1 MDGYKTAGIVT
12 TWLIHGALAIFILGP
27 HLGLF
32 GGSAVACSGSGE
44 ARAEDSGKQIM
55 IEAAIAYKKPDAPKQ
70 PQKKRS
76 PKRATEKVGVSR
88 DENKKVE
95 PEKDPPKKDTT
106 PSWEDYVRDTEEQP
120 DPDLTE
126 GEVAPKTGG
135 AFDGQEH
142 GWADENKGHP
152 YMQEIARYVRF
163 EIPTLEKGKGEAF
176 ACIRLS
182 DDGRVQDTKVRK
194 SGNTNIDRA
203 AEEALRKLTE
213 QRNNDPDVKPVPS
226 ELREI
231 TTHWI
236 CFKPTA

>member
-1 MDGYKTAGIVT
+1 MDGYKTAGMAT
-12 TWLIHGALAIFILGP
+12 TWLIHAALAIFVLGP
-27 HLGLF
+27 HLGLWD
-32 GGSAVACSGSGE
+32 GSAGSTCTGDAKGE
-44 ARAEDSGKQIM
+44 SADTGKQIM

-76 PKRATEKVGVSR
+76 PKKQTEKVGVSR
-88 DENKKVE
+88 DEEKKVE
-95 PEKDPPKKDTT
+95 PEKEPKKDVT
-106 PSWEDYVRDTEEQP
+106 PSWEDFKRPTDEQE
-120 DPDLTE
+120 DPDLTP
-126 GEVAPKTGG
+126 GEVVPKTGG
-135 AFDGQEH
+135 AFDGKEH

-176 ACIRLS
+176 ACIRLGA
-182 DDGRVQDTKVRK
+182 DGRVQDTKVRK
-194 SGNTNIDRA
+194 SNNTNIDRA

-213 QRNNDPDVKPVPS
+213 QRNNDPDVEPVPS

-236 CFKPTA
+236 CFKPTS